1 MTDKTAN
8 RRLPVKIKRKLN
20 NAKPQKNAQSNRW
33 GDPFLFELDLTIV
46 ERIHKIKSKKT
57 ANLTTLRFSLKC
69 NANDKQKPT
78 KSIKRNWLNAYIH
91 VLTDAHCI
99 IVSTICSSFSCFAGW
114 GKKVHTQIHIL
125 AAFSMLNIYFYIH
138 LATAIVYTN
147 LHTHTQCCRLTFSA
161 LVGHLI
167 FLISLSIGVRFG
179 QMMWN

>member
-1 MTDKTAN
+1 MLSRIGGVTLFYSSSIWPSLN
-8 RRLPVKIKRKLN
+8 GFIK
-20 NAKPQKNAQSNRW
+20 SNR
-33 GDPFLFELDLTIV
+33 
-46 ERIHKIKSKKT
+46 KKT

-147 LHTHTQCCRLTFSA
+147 LHIHTHTQYCRLTFSA